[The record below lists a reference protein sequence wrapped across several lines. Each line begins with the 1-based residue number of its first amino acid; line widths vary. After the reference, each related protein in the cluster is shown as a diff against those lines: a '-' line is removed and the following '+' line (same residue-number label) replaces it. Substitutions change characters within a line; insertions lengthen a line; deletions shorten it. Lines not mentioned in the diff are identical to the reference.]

1 MDTHLHHDRHLHK
14 EEHMKSSDA
23 LRDIVIGMSDGLTV
37 PFALAAGL
45 SGAVDSTSIIVIAG
59 IAEVAA
65 GSIAMG
71 LGGYLA
77 GKTEQDHYNSEEKR
91 EYYEVANLRDREIE
105 ETKEFFANIG
115 LSKELQD
122 KAADEIS
129 QDKKQWVDF
138 MMKYE
143 LGLEKPDPKRAT
155 KSALNIGLSYVVG
168 GLVPLSPYF
177 FLSSS
182 TEALKIS
189 ALVTLICLFV
199 FGFFKSKLTGINP
212 WWGALRVML
221 IGAVAAGAAFSVAKL
236 FEG

>member
-1 MDTHLHHDRHLHK
+1 MDTHLHHEHVEAHL
-14 EEHMKSSDA
+14 KSSDT

-45 SGAVDSTSIIVIAG
+45 SGAIDASSIVVIAG
-59 IAEVAA
+59 IAEIAA

-77 GKTEQDHYNSEEKR
+77 GKTEQDHYNSELKR
-91 EYYEVANLRDREIE
+91 EYYEVDNLRQREID

-122 KAADEIS
+122 KATEEIA
-129 QDKKQWVDF
+129 QDKDRWVDF

-155 KSALNIGLSYVVG
+155 KSALNIVIPYIIG
-168 GLVPLSPYF
+168 GMVPLSPYF
-177 FLSSS
+177 FVDSPV
-182 TEALKIS
+182 EGLKIS
-189 ALVTLICLFV
+189 VIVTLICLFI
-199 FGFFKSKLTGINP
+199 FGYFKSRMTGINP
-212 WWGALRVML
+212 WAGAIRVML
-221 IGAVAAGAAFSVAKL
+221 IGAVAAGAAFGVAKL